1 MRIHINGAR
10 IIDPASGMDQQA
22 DIFIRDGK
30 IVAIGDMPREFVA
43 EQMIDASGLI
53 AAPGLVD
60 ISTSLREPGYGRKG
74 TIATETRAAAGT
86 SSARRNTGPPG
97 PAPWPQTARRR

>member
-1 MRIHINGAR
+1 MRIQINGAR

-22 DIFIRDGK
+22 DIFIDDGK

-60 ISTSLREPGYGRKG
+60 ISTSLRESPNSSQRIG
-74 TIATETRAAAGT
+74 THSA
-86 SSARRNTGPPG
+86 SSPAISAPVK
-97 PAPWPQTARRR
+97 PAPAM